1 MNELEKELDQIM
13 TEAMTEIDSERLSH
27 QKKVIDMLEQKMFEA
42 DGLPDLAELYGI
54 VEVTEGEDKINEFMK
69 NMPEKDQLIDATI
82 GENNPCGIAGL
93 MRVVHCGNGTDIY
106 EPLQDLPTQVG
117 MNEFCHGLLIRVPIT
132 GVARDNPDEKH
143 TGSVTCL
150 ALENVIS
157 IVVRMVKNNGSVCQ
171 TEVFDV
177 TTYTLGKPERKLI
190 DAMYFAYF
198 MPRYLKEHS
207 ALFYA
212 SILSFNEW
220 RNNRESE

>member
-54 VEVTEGEDKINEFMK
+54 VEITEGEDKINEFMK
-69 NMPEKDQLIDATI
+69 NMPEKDQLVDATT
-82 GENNPCGIAGL
+82 GEENPCGIAGL

-106 EPLQDLPTQVG
+106 EPLRDLPTQVG

-157 IVVRMVKNNGSVCQ
+157 VVVRMVKNNGSVCQ